1 MSTTKAPSIF
11 GTIKAFFTTTVP
23 KAGNV
28 VNEAFVA
35 LDVNMNSLTNL
46 SIVGNLETKIL
57 AVEAIGDYNKS
68 LEEASTEDNKVT
80 AESVDNLIA
89 KYRR

>member
-1 MSTTKAPSIF
+1 MADKTPGIF
-11 GTIKAFFTTTVP
+11 ATIKAFFTTTVP

-35 LDVNMNSLTNL
+35 LDVNMNSITNL

-57 AVEAIGDYNKS
+57 AVEAIGDYKLS
-68 LEEASTEDNKVT
+68 CEEAKVT
-80 AESVDNLIA
+80 PEEVDKLIA
-89 KYRR
+89 GFRR

>member
-57 AVEAIGDYNKS
+57 AVEAIGDYQQS
-68 LEEASTEDNKVT
+68 LTDANVT
-80 AESVDNLIA
+80 ADKVDEMIA